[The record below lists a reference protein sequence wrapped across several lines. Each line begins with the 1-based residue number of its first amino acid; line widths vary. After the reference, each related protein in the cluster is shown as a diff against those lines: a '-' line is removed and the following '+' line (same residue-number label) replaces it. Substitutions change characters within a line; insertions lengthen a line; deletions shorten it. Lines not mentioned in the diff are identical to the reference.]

1 MKNHGWVNASNMW
14 RQNLRIANETRYSQI
29 TERMDPK
36 HLASVPILGICDE
49 YSSFGVRQLARDQ
62 SGDRCGDAFQ
72 TIWCSSPA
80 VARTRAGGFCASWT
94 PSVLT
99 ELPTERWF
107 VGVIHN

>member
-80 VARTRAGGFCASWT
+80 VARTRAGGFLR
-94 PSVLT
+94 VLDAVRSDRT
-99 ELPTERWF
+99 ADRAMVCGCDP
-107 VGVIHN
+107 